1 MEQTKK
7 QLSPK
12 DKINILFA
20 VLAGLG
26 IGGILGVV
34 AYYQQWLG

>member
-12 DKINILFA
+12 EKLHIFFA
-20 VLAGLG
+20 SLAGLG
-26 IGGILGVV
+26 IGGVLGII